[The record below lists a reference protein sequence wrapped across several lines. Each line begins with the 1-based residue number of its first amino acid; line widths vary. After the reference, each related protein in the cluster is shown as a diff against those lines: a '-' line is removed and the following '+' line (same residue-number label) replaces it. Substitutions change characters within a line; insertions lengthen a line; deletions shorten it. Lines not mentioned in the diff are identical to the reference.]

1 VKLEK
6 GLMLLRVLFLTQVG
20 AIEKLKPHISIFNI
34 IIVFS
39 FLIQIFIDRHVTS
52 KFTVKL
58 S

>member
-1 VKLEK
+1 VKFEK

-39 FLIQIFIDRHVTS
+39 FFLF
-52 KFTVKL
+52 
-58 S
+58 